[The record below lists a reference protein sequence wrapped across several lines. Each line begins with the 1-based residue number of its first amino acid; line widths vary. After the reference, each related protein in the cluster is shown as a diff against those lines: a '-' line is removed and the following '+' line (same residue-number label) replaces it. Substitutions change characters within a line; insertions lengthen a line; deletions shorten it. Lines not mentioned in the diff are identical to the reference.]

1 MVVFLGVCVFFQ
13 IGARPGVVRCRNH
26 DPGIQ
31 VGNPL
36 GAVFIRKGL
45 PADAGV
51 VGLGPRFGTGGRRT
65 GNQCARMGMT
75 GGCLSH
81 VAAGGAVVVI
91 LLRGGL
97 CIPGVGLPR
106 VLCAA
111 DSADM
116 VVFLGVCVFFQIG
129 DRPGVVRCRNHDP
142 AIQICDGL
150 GAVRVLKILVAD
162 AALVVV
168 FRAVCGTGGRRTGNQ
183 NPLMGMGQFPLI
195 AAEIAGIILSVVV
208 HMGRHVALARSAGG
222 ALVPVVRLV
231 IAPAIENVLVSGS
244 VLQIAVERLIGQG
257 GDVCLRLEGGTRNL
271 RKSLP
276 AVGQNTDLLACRR
289 IYGAGNAVETRF
301 DCRIAPGEDFS
312 AGDGRDGFNSVPAI
326 RRILSRCGQLAAL
339 DEQPQGQ
346 TADTESDIGCAGVT
360 YLIAAACCGN
370 IGRILYRNRGRGE
383 HSGASAAPFELG
395 DVDIP
400 GHGDIS
406 AGGFHRHLAA
416 EGQRALCRDSDA
428 GGGVPARSRQ
438 GAGAGEGETA
448 LAVNADACGG
458 AVRCIHIR
466 TGYLV
471 CSLQHD
477 GEVRFVE
484 NAVAAAV
491 AAHSALDG
499 GVPQGQRAGG
509 AVPLDVP
516 GTSLRVARLV
526 GHLAAFI
533 RGGVTDLTVG
543 ERLIAHG
550 DAGCFPEGQVH
561 RDVPL
566 RLEDYVSRI
575 RVHIE
580 IYSILAFTGNLN
592 IICALQNVSR
602 LCQREEEDG
611 TAKFL
616 RCVGPAGTQRY
627 PRQLGHVLRILHIA
641 GDFHNLTAAA
651 LRRVDV
657 HRDDGQRFFLPAGIE
672 RGVRGKDRFRGHQ
685 IAAGLGRVPAQ
696 EDIVLPGGRGQSGE
710 LAVLRF
716 GAGGVHRAAVGV
728 KGDGVPADIAAGI
741 AGAVLIVRIIVLR
754 LLRCLTHTAGPAV
767 IGRVDRFIVGPF
779 VPLRGDHFPVIQIL
793 DFFGALRILKGLAAD
808 GADIVVPDARLSTG
822 GRCTWD
828 PLALVDMGH
837 GDGGSAGF
845 GGVLRGGGFDGQS
858 SGRLVC
864 RHGKQAVLRNGSA
877 GIGTAG
883 HGPRHVLTYRTAGF
897 PIRAFHFGGEL
908 LHFTHGDGCGF
919 RCDGDAGDRRDC
931 RLAVEVFLF

>member
-1 MVVFLGVCVFFQ
+1 ML
-13 IGARPGVVRCRNH
+13 
-26 DPGIQ
+26 
-31 VGNPL
+31 
-36 GAVFIRKGL
+36 
-45 PADAGV
+45 
-51 VGLGPRFGTGGRRT
+51 
-65 GNQCARMGMT
+65 
-75 GGCLSH
+75 
-81 VAAGGAVVVI
+81 VI

-416 EGQRALCRDSDA
+416 EGQRALRRDSDA

-471 CSLQHD
+471 CSHQHD

-491 AAHSALDG
+491 AAHSALDNG
-499 GVPQGQRAGG
+499 IPQGQRAGG

-616 RCVGPAGTQRY
+616 RCVGPVGTQRY
-627 PRQLGHVLRILHIA
+627 PLQLGHVLRILHIA

-710 LAVLRF
+710 LSVLRF
-716 GAGGVHRAAVGV
+716 GAGGVHAAAAGV
-728 KGDGVPADIAAGI
+728 KGDGVPDVAAGI
-741 AGAVLIVRIIVLR
+741 AGAVLVVRIIVR
-754 LLRCLTHTAGPAV
+754 RFHPAHGTGMV
-767 IGRVDRFIVGPF
+767 GRIRFIGGPF
-779 VPLRGDHFPVIQIL
+779 VPRCGDHSPGIQLISG
-793 DFFGALRILKGLAAD
+793 DFFGAARILKVLVAD
-808 GADIVVPDARLSTG
+808 GADVVVLEARLCTG
-822 GRCTWD
+822 GRFTWD
-828 PLALVDMGH
+828 QLALVVMGH
-837 GDGGSAGF
+837 RDSGGAGF
-845 GGVLRGGGFDGQS
+845 AGVLHGGGCDGQS

-864 RHGKQAVLRNGSA
+864 RHSEKPGVGNARAFIL
-877 GIGTAG
+877 IAG
-883 HGPRHVLTYRTAGF
+883 HLPRHRRIHGAAALYC
-897 PIRAFHFGGEL
+897 GGEL
-908 LHFTHGDGCGF
+908 LRSAHKNGGRGWVNGDACDLGGHGDSGGVGFAGVLCG
-919 RCDGDAGDRRDC
+919 GGGDRQSGGPFVCCHGEEAGIRD
-931 RLAVEVFLF
+931 RGAGAGVV

>member
-13 IGARPGVVRCRNH
+13 IGARPGVARCRNH
-26 DPGIQ
+26 DPG
-31 VGNPL
+31 
-36 GAVFIRKGL
+36 
-45 PADAGV
+45 
-51 VGLGPRFGTGGRRT
+51 
-65 GNQCARMGMT
+65 
-75 GGCLSH
+75 
-81 VAAGGAVVVI
+81 
-91 LLRGGL
+91 
-97 CIPGVGLPR
+97 
-106 VLCAA
+106 
-111 DSADM
+111 
-116 VVFLGVCVFFQIG
+116 
-129 DRPGVVRCRNHDP
+129 
-142 AIQICDGL
+142 IQICDGL

-168 FRAVCGTGGRRTGNQ
+168 FRAAFGTGGRRTGNQ
-183 NPLMGMGQFPLI
+183 NPFMGVGQFPLI
-195 AAEIAGIILSVVV
+195 AAEIAGIVLIAVVL
-208 HMGRHVALARSAGG
+208 MGGDIDLLSAGG
-222 ALVPVVRLV
+222 ALVPVIRLV
-231 IAPAIENVLVSGS
+231 IAPAIKSVLVSGS
-244 VLQIAVERLIGQG
+244 VLQIAVERRTGQG
-257 GDVCLRLEGGTRNL
+257 GDACLRLEGGTRNI

-276 AVGQNTDLLACRR
+276 AAGQHTDLLACRR
-289 IYGAGNAVETRF
+289 IYGAGNVVEVQF
-301 DCRIAPGEDFS
+301 DCQIAAGEDFS

-326 RRILSRCGQLAAL
+326 RRILSHCGQLSAL

-346 TADTESDIGCAGVT
+346 TADTESDIGFAGVT
-360 YLIAAACCGN
+360 YLIVAACCGD
-370 IGRILYRNRGRGE
+370 IGGILYRNRGRGE

-458 AVRCIHIR
+458 AVHCIHIR

-491 AAHSALDG
+491 AAHSAPDNG
-499 GVPQGQRAGG
+499 IPQGQRAGG

-516 GTSLRVARLV
+516 GTSLRVARPV

-550 DAGCFPEGQVH
+550 DAGCIPEGQVH

-602 LCQREEEDG
+602 LCLREEEDG

-616 RCVGPAGTQRY
+616 RCVGPVGRQRY
-627 PRQLGHVLRILHIA
+627 PLYLAPVSGTLR
-641 GDFHNLTAAA
+641 DFHNLTAAA

-657 HRDDGQRFFLPAGIE
+657 HRDDGQRLFLPAGIE
-672 RGVRGKDRFRGHQ
+672 RGVRCKDPLQRHQ
-685 IAAGLGRVPAQ
+685 IAAGRGRVPAQ
-696 EDIVLPGGRGQSGE
+696 EDIVLPGGSGQSGE
-710 LAVLRF
+710 LSVLCF
-716 GAGGVHRAAVGV
+716 GAGCGHTAAACV

-767 IGRVDRFIVGPF
+767 IGRVDHFIVGPL
-779 VPLRGDHFPVIQIL
+779 VPRCEDHFPGIQLICG
-793 DFFGALRILKGLAAD
+793 DFFGAARILKVLVAD
-808 GADIVVPDARLSTG
+808 GADIVVPDAILRTG
-822 GRCTWD
+822 GRFAGNQGHLIRTG
-828 PLALVDMGH
+828 MGH
-837 GDGGSAGF
+837 RDGGGAEYAGI
-845 GGVLRGGGFDGQS
+845 LRGGGLDGQLR
-858 SGRLVC
+858 GLLVLC
-864 RHGKQAVLRNGSA
+864 HSEEAGGFIDRGAVA
-877 GIGTAG
+877 G
-883 HGPRHVLTYRTAGF
+883 
-897 PIRAFHFGGEL
+897 
-908 LHFTHGDGCGF
+908 
-919 RCDGDAGDRRDC
+919 
-931 RLAVEVFLF
+931 AVAA